1 MNKKIIIIL
10 APFKIRKYDFER
22 FDFEELKK
30 IHNTEVVFHEV
41 IDYIYPNFYKVFTN
55 TYENEN
61 IIKFSDFNR
70 WKKEIISLKKRF
82 GKDILILNT
91 VNNVDFKSI
100 RINFFLKKN
109 KIKYLSY
116 SVVRHAMDEKGSV
129 LYNLKWLFENLIFNQ
144 KKIIIYIENL
154 LTSLTQE
161 LFNIYPDFFL
171 RCGDKSELN
180 NFDKKTKFINGNS
193 FDYNMSLKHRNTNF
207 EHKEKY
213 GLFLEAP
220 WPVHNDGDFVL
231 VGNKTNTKELAK
243 SWLNSLNKFFDLVE
257 KKFNIKILI
266 APHPKI
272 KHHEKYS
279 KLYNGREI
287 IDKGLHLSAKNA
299 ELIISRNSGGGSYAA
314 IYKKPKIFIYNN
326 DLKKRENYVKN
337 QLKFAEEFGLNLIN
351 IDDDFT
357 SENLNNLIKF
367 DNKKYQSYISR
378 FLTSRKDEKPNHTI
392 ISEILGNL

>member
-30 IHNTEVVFHEV
+30 IRNTEVVFHEV
-41 IDYIYPNFYKVFTN
+41 IDYVYPNFYKVFTN
-55 TYENEN
+55 IYENEN
-61 IIKFSDFNR
+61 IIKFSDFDR

-82 GKDILILNT
+82 GKNILILNT

-100 RINFFLKKN
+100 RINFFLKKT

-116 SVVRHAMDEKGSV
+116 SVVRHSMDEKGTI
-129 LYNLKWLFENLIFNQ
+129 LYNLKWLFENLMFNQ
-144 KKIIIYIENL
+144 KKIIIYIETL
-154 LTSLTQE
+154 LTFFAQK

-171 RCGDKSELN
+171 RCGDRSELN

-207 EHKEKY
+207 EHNEKY

-243 SWLNSLNKFFDLVE
+243 GWLNSLNKFFDLVE

-337 QLKFAEEFGLNLIN
+337 QLKFAEEFGVSLIN
-351 IDDDFT
+351 IDDNFI
-357 SENLNNLIKF
+357 SENLNDLIKF
-367 DNKKYQSYISR
+367 DYKKYQSYVSK